1 MTIQTGIAAAVS
13 REIISASHT
22 VIEVQSKAIALHLK
36 ENDLIHALEPL
47 HKELDE
53 FGKMSIEVAT
63 SPLGGFGINPQ
74 DILEKIVT
82 TIAELEEISVDDA
95 IPRVA
100 TLISAYTV
108 AYGGITT
115 SSNKKTHK
123 ELIRLAQ

>member
-1 MTIQTGIAAAVS
+1 MNIQTGIAAAVG
-13 REIISASHT
+13 REMISIGHT
-22 VIEVQSKAIALHLK
+22 TIEVQSKAIALHLK
-36 ENDLIHALEPL
+36 ENNLIHALEPL
-47 HKELDE
+47 YKELDE

-63 SPLGGFGINPQ
+63 SLLGGFGMNPQ

-95 IPRVA
+95 IPRAA

-108 AYGGITT
+108 AYGGIAT
-115 SSNKKTHK
+115 SSNKKTHE